1 MPEIHVIH
9 EEMVPTTEYIQ
20 LKEKVIS
27 IVTTYGRSDGDF
39 PDLPPVV
46 LILNYLYNEFSF
58 FGLPGTLPVNLH
70 VNMWGKMQ
78 VLYVVP
84 ERLRFYVFIHRWN
97 IAILMVSINANN
109 SANSWAN

>member
-1 MPEIHVIH
+1 MNH

-20 LKEKVIS
+20 LKEKAIS
-27 IVTTYGRSDGDF
+27 IVTTYCRSDGDF

-58 FGLPGTLPVNLH
+58 FGLLGMLPVNLH
-70 VNMWGKMQ
+70 VNMWEKMQ

-84 ERLRFYVFIHRWN
+84 ERLRLYVLFTDET
-97 IAILMVSINANN
+97 LLF
-109 SANSWAN
+109 SW